1 MSVLT
6 ACTPRTEVLEGEL
19 DDAIFAASLV
29 DLVGGTAKPVY
40 GDART
45 FFANTHPA
53 SQLRDT
59 ARRVFLH
66 LTDASQGGAFIRLS
80 TGFGGGKTHALM
92 TLWHLAKNSG
102 DPTIGA
108 EIVDPAAR
116 PPAVTVVAID
126 VGAAGAPNFAQHGS
140 VTTHSLWGEVAYQ
153 LAGET
158 GLQALGEGE
167 ALDRQPNLDEFRALF
182 PEGPVLILMD
192 ELVMYMAGLRE
203 GEQKGLLNFINKLI
217 GICTSRPL
225 TALVISDPATQAVYA
240 AHTQALA
247 KAMAAQDADQIT
259 GRRATDIDPIGD
271 ESSAVIVRR
280 LFANV
285 DQNVATNTAQSYHSL
300 YDRLIQDPA
309 GRLVPDEAARDEYTA
324 RILRN
329 YPFHPSLMRTIR
341 DRLNTIPE
349 FNSSRGT
356 LRLFARLVRNVYD
369 RKQEL
374 SLITAGE
381 VDWADPAIVNELL
394 QRLNR
399 EAFGGA
405 VNTDIRDHA
414 AELDAGEKRGVHTR
428 VASALLLES
437 LTQDPNAGFA
447 PQELTLAVIRPEEAG
462 SEAVDAMER
471 LASQCWYTYRLD
483 SGVGHQFRVE
493 PNVNQMIA
501 KRAPQVLEADALGR
515 VHTDVQG
522 YFAGPVF
529 KVVAFPANAR
539 QVQDSAKLQ
548 LALCDSIDLARRVAS
563 LANDEDPAAEQPRQ
577 FRNAIVALAPS
588 TDLHI
593 QAISVAR
600 RLKAAEE
607 IQAENQGES
616 GKRIREQL
624 SPILN
629 DLRRQLSIQSR
640 RAFSNVVLADG
651 QVRPIEEKY
660 LVAPDEKVLSGNTG
674 QANLRDFLEQKMLI
688 YRSSDRLDTDLYI
701 QQVLTGSTPSVQNPG
716 AYSGRSLHERLLS
729 RPGMRLVPEE
739 AITRRSIV
747 AGVEAGRLVVR
758 LADGSAYDAT
768 GAVVG
773 VGQRERKAG
782 NQLPPGFPLDDATLV
797 TLSGEP
803 VAEPWFEVT
812 EPAPGPDGPDVKP
825 PPPPP
830 PPSATKTSSWA
841 QAQEWAST
849 RNLKTLTL
857 AANSPSGAMTLVPL
871 AGPLGANTLKLS
883 VLCTGTGKNNGG
895 TFAFRAE
902 NTSVTHPTQPLN
914 TASTIYNSLEE
925 GGRQFTVRLMLDF
938 GAGRAGM
945 ETQLEQTAKAAAE
958 GVTMEAEF
966 AAGTT
971 TQGSFA

>member
-6 ACTPRTEVLEGEL
+6 ACTPRPEVLEGEM

-53 SQLRDT
+53 AQLRDT

-66 LTDASQGGAFIRLS
+66 LTDPSQGGVFIRLS

-92 TLWHLAKNSG
+92 TLWHLAKNSD
-102 DPTIGA
+102 DPNIGA

-116 PPAVTVVAID
+116 PQAVTVVAVD
-126 VGAAGAPNFAQHGS
+126 VGAAGVPNFALHGG
-140 VTTHSLWGEVAYQ
+140 VTTHSLWGEVAFQ
-153 LAGET
+153 LAGDA
-158 GLQALGEGE
+158 GLATLGAGE
-167 ALDRQPNLDEFRALF
+167 AADRQPNLDEFRALF
-182 PEGPVLILMD
+182 PEGPVLILLD
-192 ELVMYMAGLRE
+192 ELVMYMANLRDV
-203 GEQKGLLNFINKLI
+203 EQKALLNFINKLI

-225 TALVISDPATQAVYA
+225 TALVLSDPATQAVYQA
-240 AHTQALA
+240 QTRALA
-247 KAMAAQDADQIT
+247 QEMAAQDADQVT

-280 LFANV
+280 LFESV
-285 DQNVATNTAQSYHSL
+285 DQNAAADTAQSYHSL
-300 YDRLIQDPA
+300 YDRLLQDPA
-309 GRLVPDEAARDEYTA
+309 GRLVPDEAARDEYTQ
-324 RILRN
+324 RIRQN
-329 YPFHPSLMRTIR
+329 YPFHPSLMRTVR

-356 LRLFARLVRNVYD
+356 LRLFARLVRNVFG
-369 RKQEL
+369 KGAGV
-374 SLITAGE
+374 SLISAGE
-381 VDWADPAIVNELL
+381 VDWGDPAIVNDLL

-405 VNTDIRDHA
+405 VNTDIKDHA
-414 AELDAGEKRGVHTR
+414 AELDAGGRGIHTR

-462 SEAVDAMER
+462 AEASDAMER
-471 LASQCWYTYRLD
+471 LSSQCWYTYRLD

-501 KRAPQVLEADALGR
+501 KRAPQVPEADALAR

-548 LALCDSIDLARRVAS
+548 LALCDSIEIARKVAS
-563 LANDEDPAAEQPRQ
+563 LANDENPAAEQPRQ

-588 TDLHI
+588 TDLYT
-593 QAISVAR
+593 QAASVAR
-600 RLKAAEE
+600 RLRAAEE
-607 IQAENQGES
+607 ILAENQGES
-616 GKRIREQL
+616 GRRIREQL
-624 SPILN
+624 TPILN

-660 LVAPDEKVLSGNTG
+660 LVSPDEKVLGGNTG
-674 QANLRDFLEQKMLI
+674 QVNLRDFLEQKMLI
-688 YRSSDRLDTDLYI
+688 FRSGDRLDTDLYI
-701 QQVLTGSTPSVQNPG
+701 QQVLTGSTPSVMNPG

-739 AITRRSIV
+739 AVTRRSIIS
-747 AGVEAGRLVVR
+747 GVEAGRLVTR
-758 LADGSAYDAT
+758 LVDGATYDAT

-773 VGQRERKAG
+773 PESKRERKAG
-782 NQLPPGFPLDDATLV
+782 LQLPPGFPLDDETLV
-797 TLSGEP
+797 AIAGEP
-803 VAEPWFEVT
+803 VTEPWLTVT
-812 EPAPGPDGPDVKP
+812 EPEEDTDGGGGKP

-830 PPSATKTSSWA
+830 PPSATKTTSWA
-841 QAQEWAST
+841 QAGEWAAT
-849 RNLKTLTL
+849 RGLKALTL
-857 AANSPSGAMTLVPL
+857 AASTPSAAMTLVPL
-871 AGPLGANTLKLS
+871 AGPLGANALRLS

-895 TFAFRAE
+895 TFAYRAE
-902 NTSVTHPTQPLN
+902 NTGVNHPTQPLN

-925 GGRQFTVRLMLDF
+925 GGRQFTARLTLDF
-938 GAGRAGM
+938 GAGREGM
-945 ETQLEQTAKAAAE
+945 EAQLRKTAEAAAE
-958 GVTMEAEF
+958 GVSMEAEF
-966 AAGTT
+966 AAGTS
-971 TQGSFA
+971 TQRSLV